1 MLVKGLVVAHYSS
14 SIGLDTKYDQFL
26 QMPVGDDSKGTSVTV
41 LSMLARLGV
50 DPWQEAS
57 DLASLPRKSAWERL
71 DGLVARFTDVPSVI
85 AERADAVSRM
95 IASLPGGELADRT
108 RQASTGRGTG
118 AGIGTILPDILGNRL
133 YLMVA
138 IAFLVIQVAVFW
150 FGK

>member
-1 MLVKGLVVAHYSS
+1 MGLVVAHYSS

-41 LSMLARLGV
+41 LSMLARLGL

-57 DLASLPRKSAWERL
+57 DLAALPRKSAWERL

-85 AERADAVSRM
+85 AGRAEAVSRM
-95 IASLPGGELADRT
+95 IAGLPGGELVDRT
-108 RQASTGRGTG
+108 RQAS
-118 AGIGTILPDILGNRL
+118 ASKGTILPDILGNRL

-138 IAFLVIQVAVFW
+138 IAFLVVQIAVFW

>member
-41 LSMLARLGV
+41 LSMLARLGL

-57 DLASLPRKSAWERL
+57 DLAALPRKSAWERL
-71 DGLVARFTDVPSVI
+71 DGLVARFTDVPSLI
-85 AERADAVSRM
+85 AKRADAVSRM

-108 RQASTGRGTG
+108 RRANAG
-118 AGIGTILPDILGNRL
+118 AGTGTILPDILGNRL

>member
-1 MLVKGLVVAHYSS
+1 VLVKGLVVAHYSS

-57 DLASLPRKSAWERL
+57 DLAALPKKSAWERL

-108 RQASTGRGTG
+108 RQANAGT
-118 AGIGTILPDILGNRL
+118 GTILPDILGNRL

>member
-50 DPWQEAS
+50 DPWQAS
-57 DLASLPRKSAWERL
+57 DLAALPKKSAWERL

-108 RQASTGRGTG
+108 RQANASRGT
-118 AGIGTILPDILGNRL
+118 GTILPDILGNRL